1 VTTLTGIPIEV
12 LFAIIGALGMIIY
25 ADVKHDLRRLRR
37 ASSQRGKSLVYLASI
52 LEQVCD
58 KMHIK
63 FRAPSDNEDD

>member
-1 VTTLTGIPIEV
+1 VTALTGIPIEV
-12 LFAIIGALGMIIY
+12 LFGLIGALGMIIY

-37 ASSQRGKSLVYLASI
+37 ASNQRGKSLIYLGSI

-63 FRAPSDNEDD
+63 FRPPRDDDD